1 MVNPNDIRNKRKR
14 EEIYHKQKAEKN
26 QQKLKKR
33 LKTKEAE
40 EENPELKEERLK
52 ENVPKTLENTREA
65 DETIVGDDDEVL
77 KSEASDEF
85 AQYFNGL
92 PPKILITTSR
102 WATPNTYEFA
112 NEFITIFPDAQFVKR
127 GPQFE
132 VKKIVEL
139 AKKREF
145 TDVIIINESN
155 KQPNA
160 ITVIHLP
167 DGPTAH
173 FKLSSIKLN
182 KEIKGHGRLGPEKP
196 ELILNHFNTRL
207 GHSVGRMLASL
218 FPQVPE
224 FKGRQ
229 VATFHNQR
237 DFIFFRRHRYIFRN
251 GERCDLQEIGPRFT
265 LKLKW
270 LQKGTFNTKY
280 GDYEWIFKECHD
292 DEDD

>member
-1 MVNPNDIRNKRKR
+1 MVSPNDIKNKRKR
-14 EEIYHKQKAEKN
+14 EEVYHAQKAEKN
-26 QQKLKKR
+26 KAKLQKR
-33 LKTKEAE
+33 MKTRKEE

-52 ENVPKTLENTREA
+52 SNVPATIENTREA
-65 DETIVGDDDEVL
+65 DETVVGDDEEVL
-77 KSEASDEF
+77 KSEESDEF
-85 AQYFNGL
+85 AQYFN
-92 PPKILITTSR
+92 
-102 WATPNTYEFA
+102 ATPNTYEFV

-132 VKKIVEL
+132 VKKIVEI

-145 TDVIIINESN
+145 TDVIIVNESN
-155 KQPNA
+155 KEPNA

-182 KEIKGHGRLGPEKP
+182 KQIKGHGRLGPEKP
-196 ELILNHFNTRL
+196 ELILNNFNTRL

-237 DFIFFRRHRYIFRN
+237 DFIFFRRHRN

-265 LKLKW
+265 LKLRW
-270 LQKGTFNTKY
+270 LQKGTFNTKF
-280 GDYEWIFKECHD
+280 GEYEWIFKPEM
-292 DEDD
+292 ETSRKRFFL